1 MRCTIKEG
9 SKGPLICDFAFL
21 RVTEVR
27 HGLPGS
33 DVWLIIRRNVE
44 DSSEI
49 KFYFSN
55 APADTPISEFV
66 RISGMRWPI
75 ESTFEEGKGEVGL
88 DHYET
93 RSWLGWHHHMILTAL
108 AHHFLVWIRVQFHLR
123 APALTVNQVRL
134 LLLSVLPKPAFDAAA
149 ALRRIR
155 YYQKRNHGAYLSHRK
170 TKLARLAKLSTN
182 LAL

>member
-1 MRCTIKEG
+1 M
-9 SKGPLICDFAFL
+9 
-21 RVTEVR
+21 
-27 HGLPGS
+27 
-33 DVWLIIRRNVE
+33 
-44 DSSEI
+44 
-49 KFYFSN
+49 
-55 APADTPISEFV
+55 
-66 RISGMRWPI
+66 
-75 ESTFEEGKGEVGL
+75 

-93 RSWLGWHHHMILTAL
+93 RSWLGWHHHMVLTAL

-134 LLLSVLPKPAFDAAA
+134 LLLSVVPKPRFDAAA

-155 YYQKRNHGAYLSHRK
+155 YYQKRNHGAYLSHRR